1 MNFYTSAR
9 NNPTDQIF
17 VFFSEEKSVGV
28 KTMRKLVIVITRA
41 LCHAH
46 TPFVRLLGILEEKSI
61 QRGII
66 VFPGNMTPSARKVRH
81 LRSPDFL

>member
-9 NNPTDQIF
+9 SNPTDQIF

-28 KTMRKLVIVITRA
+28 KTMRKSVVVTMSA
-41 LCHAH
+41 LFSTYAQSS
-46 TPFVRLLGILEEKSI
+46 RLLGILEEKSI

-66 VFPGNMTPSARKVRH
+66 VFPGNMTPSARKVR
-81 LRSPDFL
+81 LSMLA

>member
-28 KTMRKLVIVITRA
+28 KTMRKSVFIATTDMLRSA
-41 LCHAH
+41 YAH
-46 TPFVRLLGILEEKSI
+46 VSRLLGILEEKSI

-66 VFPGNMTPSARKVRH
+66 VFPGNMTPSARKVGSSRLH
-81 LRSPDFL
+81 